1 MSNDTD
7 CTRTHREVLIILSA
21 QYLMMEVGF
30 TTYLHPSLYS
40 AGLLEIRQNGMIPL
54 LHQMISTKNI
64 IKYVDLTLILGSFGR
79 IKKGDIYYGVDL
91 RYP

>member
-1 MSNDTD
+1 MSDDTD

-40 AGLLEIRQNGMIPL
+40 AGLLEIRQNGMMHSP
-54 LHQMISTKNI
+54 SSS
-64 IKYVDLTLILGSFGR
+64 D
-79 IKKGDIYYGVDL
+79 DINQEHNKIC
-91 RYP
+91 